1 MNDLDRAIEIALD
14 AHEDQTDKAGTT
26 YIRHPLRLMQQMETK
41 QTRISA
47 VLHDVVE
54 DSDYSLS
61 DVESEFNTEIRN
73 AVDGLTKRD
82 GESYMEFI
90 DRASKNPLA
99 RRVKIADLEDNL
111 DLTRLEELTDDVHAK
126 QRTYHEAWK
135 QLQNDSSVA
144 DR

>member
-1 MNDLDRAIEIALD
+1 VNDLDRAIEIALD
-14 AHEDQTDKAGTT
+14 AHEDQTDKAGAT
-26 YIRHPLRLMQQMETK
+26 YIRHPLRLMQQMETE

-61 DVESEFNTEIRN
+61 DIENKFNTEIRN
-73 AVDGLTKRD
+73 AVDSLTKRD
-82 GESYMEFI
+82 GESYIEFI
-90 DRASKNPLA
+90 DRASEHPVA

-111 DLTRLEELTDDVHAK
+111 DLTRLEELTDDIHAK
-126 QRTYHEAWK
+126 QRTYHKAWK

>member
-1 MNDLDRAIEIALD
+1 MNDLDRAIEISLD

-26 YIRHPLRLMQQMETK
+26 YIRHPLRLMQQMETE

-61 DVESEFNTEIRN
+61 NVESEFNTEIRN

-90 DRASKNPLA
+90 DRASENPLA

-135 QLQNDSSVA
+135 HLQNDSSVA